1 MVELVFEREAAAEY
15 DRAFAHV
22 TLSLLSNQ
30 IGGCVRPFGIPT
42 IAAIIL

>member
-1 MVELVFEREAAAEY
+1 MEELVFKREAAAEY

-30 IGGCVRPFGIPT
+30 IGGCVIPT

>member
-1 MVELVFEREAAAEY
+1 MRGVSAPLVP
-15 DRAFAHV
+15 
-22 TLSLLSNQ
+22 LSLLSNQ